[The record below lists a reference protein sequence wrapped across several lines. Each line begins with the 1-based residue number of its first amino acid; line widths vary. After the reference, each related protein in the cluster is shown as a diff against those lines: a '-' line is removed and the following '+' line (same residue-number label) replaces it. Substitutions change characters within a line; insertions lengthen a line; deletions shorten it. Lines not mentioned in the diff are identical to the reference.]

1 MRFLVYCVSLAL
13 LAGAGCFHKR
23 AAAPRDNFSE
33 IPGLPKTPEPV
44 PVEVKQKSK
53 PQKKEVKAEVIQAT
67 AADVNHNKQLATRTG
82 LENRPAP
89 EPVPPPAGLKTPKLI
104 VTPENGLA
112 GKVEM
117 VNQNARYVVLSF
129 PIGHL
134 PAMEQRLNVY
144 RNGLKVGE
152 VKVSG
157 PQIEDNVV
165 ADIVEG
171 ESGQGDEVRDK

>member
-1 MRFLVYCVSLAL
+1 MRFSIFCAFLAL
-13 LAGAGCFHKR
+13 LAGSGCFHRK
-23 AAAPRDNFSE
+23 AAAPQENFSDV
-33 IPGLPKTPEPV
+33 PGLPTAPPAETTADLRP
-44 PVEVKQKSK
+44 P
-53 PQKKEVKAEVIQAT
+53 KKEVARQKHPAEAHVPVT
-67 AADVNHNKQLATRTG
+67 
-82 LENRPAP
+82 PA
-89 EPVPPPAGLKTPKLI
+89 EPKPAEQKLI
-104 VTPENGLA
+104 VTPENGLV

-144 RNGLKVGE
+144 RRGLKIGE

-165 ADIVEG
+165 ADIVAGDSEP
-171 ESGQGDEVRDK
+171 GDEVREK